1 MDATVCAVQVAP
13 SVLFSITY
21 SLTDPDAADQLIPIA
36 VFAGTR
42 LITPTAPGA
51 AGTVVA
57 VADVLAVPVP
67 TAFIA
72 ETR

>member
-1 MDATVCAVQVAP
+1 M
-13 SVLFSITY
+13 LFSTTY
-21 SLTDPDAADQLIPIA
+21 SLTDPDAADQLMPIE
-36 VFAGTR
+36 VFAGFR

-57 VADVLAVPVP
+57 VADALAVPIP